1 MKSCPQ
7 LSTVNSQLS
16 TVNSQLST
24 PLTPKKLSTCETSN
38 HLSFVISILNHSVKV
53 DFHVR
58 VPLVVHLR
66 LTDFDVVDSSLCGC
80 YIHERVETISSTL
93 RQFHVRVAFVL
104 DLDGIF
110 QRNHVVGEN
119 QRVPIVEETHW
130 HFHA

>member
-16 TVNSQLST
+16 TVNSFNSKEVEHLRDF
-24 PLTPKKLSTCETSN
+24 N

-66 LTDFDVVDSSLCGC
+66 LTDFDVIDSSLCGC

-93 RQFHVRVAFVL
+93 RQFYVRVAFVL

-119 QRVPIVEETHW
+119 QRGPIVEEAHW
-130 HFHA
+130 HVHA